1 MARHRTRVRLARSL
15 RAVFLAAAAAAT
27 ATALFEWDLGRGLVL
42 PLGLLAAAP
51 PIIYVVLAL
60 VVMREAPA
68 GRRLSWA
75 MAACGVNAA
84 IGLATAVAMSVSHPL
99 SFEGAVTRAF
109 GAFVPAPLIHL
120 AAAPMVLLA
129 FRSRMTTTRPVPR
142 KSGAGPSRAPGRP
155 LSTATPNYD
164 DVLRP
169 TTMPVWA
176 TAPGQAVFEK
186 AKPRETEAKPEPKV
200 EAKAEPK
207 PEAKTE
213 AKAVVI
219 EMPAVPLVAPGAS
232 PHVISMHSA
241 TPSVAATTKSK
252 SVTARPSPVPS
263 LREPTLGADEPML
276 RVPFERLADQLP
288 PDVFVL
294 PPKRLGEGLRE
305 PHTLVVPQRLVTP
318 QLGEGVVEIP
328 WTLVEDQ
335 FPDLALAMPRS
346 EVRQR
351 FPDWVL
357 KLPLDEVIGQIPA
370 DFIRVAG
377 PAADLSDIGKFP
389 APFKPGPPAPESAP
403 EPPEPAFAL
412 PELSLDTAALAPS
425 PVASAPAP
433 PPPAPVAPPPPPPAA
448 RAASVSALPAS
459 PPAPAPVKA
468 AAAHVT
474 SPAEPAEPIVP
485 PAANPPARAKRATSV
500 PAAVDEREVVA
511 PDEQLV
517 ALTRAL
523 AVMLAPAGAL
533 DGEARRLGGRP
544 LVCFVAPALDRPAI
558 DALAARGTALLER
571 LAPWSIELLT
581 VRTSRVACVLT
592 PLPAGG
598 VLAAAIRRGGPVAL
612 LEILAARARG
622 GAPRLS
628 SVADVPPATT
638 PVAVEHA
645 HARIGEA
652 ARTLTVFG
660 PVIPSEIAAEHGA
673 PGVYVFSGRADAAL
687 AGAARAVHDALVA
700 RHDES
705 ALGRLEAVAL
715 RRGRELAIVRPLRMA
730 KGASALLAAA
740 GELTLTG
747 RAQRAAARAATLL
760 EAR

>member
-15 RAVFLAAAAAAT
+15 RAVFLAAAAAGT

-42 PLGLLAAAP
+42 PLGLVAAAP
-51 PIIYVVLAL
+51 PVLYVLLAL

-75 MAACGVNAA
+75 MAACGINAA
-84 IGLATAVAMSVSHPL
+84 IGLVTSVAMSVSHPL
-99 SFEGAVTRAF
+99 SFEGAVTQAF

-129 FRSRMTTTRPVPR
+129 FRSRMTTTRTVPR
-142 KSGAGPSRAPGRP
+142 RTGTGASRAAGPLPA
-155 LSTATPNYD
+155 ATPNYD

-186 AKPRETEAKPEPKV
+186 AKPRETEAKAKAKAETKP
-200 EAKAEPK
+200 EAKAETK
-207 PEAKTE
+207 AE
-213 AKAVVI
+213 AKAAVI
-219 EMPAVPLVAPGAS
+219 EMPAAPLVAPGAS
-232 PHVISMHSA
+232 PHVISMTST
-241 TPSVAATTKSK
+241 TPSEAVTAKSK

-263 LREPTLGADEPML
+263 LREPPLGADEPVL

-294 PPKRLGEGLRE
+294 PPKRLGESLRE
-305 PHTLVVPQRLVTP
+305 PHTLLVPQRLVTP

-346 EVRQR
+346 QVRQR

-403 EPPEPAFAL
+403 EPPEPAVTM
-412 PELSLDTAALAPS
+412 PELSLDVAALAPS

-433 PPPAPVAPPPPPPAA
+433 PPPTSVAPPPPPPAA
-448 RAASVSALPAS
+448 HTASVSA
-459 PPAPAPVKA
+459 PPVRPPSPAPVKA
-468 AAAHVT
+468 AAAA
-474 SPAEPAEPIVP
+474 S
-485 PAANPPARAKRATSV
+485 PPARARRATSV
-500 PAAVDEREVVA
+500 PAAFDEHEA
-511 PDEQLV
+511 AAADEQLV

-533 DGEARRLGGRP
+533 EGEARRLNGRP

-558 DALAARGTALLER
+558 DALAARGAALLER
-571 LAPWSIELLT
+571 LTPWSIEQLT
-581 VRTSRVACVLT
+581 VRTSRIACVLT
-592 PLPAGG
+592 PLPSGG
-598 VLAAAIRRGGPVAL
+598 VLAAAIRRGAPAAL
-612 LEILAARARG
+612 LEILTARARG
-622 GAPRLS
+622 GAPRLAT
-628 SVADVPPATT
+628 VADVPPATT
-638 PVAVEHA
+638 PVAVEQA

-652 ARTLTVFG
+652 ARTLAVFG
-660 PVIPSEIAAEHGA
+660 PVVPSEIAPERGA
-673 PGVYVFSGRADAAL
+673 PGVYVFAGRADAAL
-687 AGAARAVHDALVA
+687 VGAARAVHDTLMA

-705 ALGRLEAVAL
+705 GLGRLEAVAL

-747 RAQRAAARAATLL
+747 RAQRAAARAAMLL